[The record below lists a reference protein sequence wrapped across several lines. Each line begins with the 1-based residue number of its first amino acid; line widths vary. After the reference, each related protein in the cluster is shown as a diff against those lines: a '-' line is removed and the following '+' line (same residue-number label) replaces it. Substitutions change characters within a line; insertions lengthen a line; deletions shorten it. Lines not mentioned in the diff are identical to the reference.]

1 MPRLFSYG
9 SLRETRVQL
18 AAFGRVLDG
27 REDTLPEFELCT
39 VQHAGRRPANVV
51 RSKDPRSG
59 VPGMVFEISDAELAA
74 ADEYERPDAYTRI
87 PVQLSSGIEAWVF
100 VEAAS
105 LGRSDAK

>member
-9 SLRETRVQL
+9 SLREARVQL
-18 AAFGRVLDG
+18 ATFGRVLAG
-27 REDTLPEFELCT
+27 REDALPGFELCT
-39 VQHAGRRPANVV
+39 VQRGERQLANVV
-51 RSKDPRSG
+51 RGMDTHSR

-87 PVQLSSGIEAWVF
+87 PVRLTSGVEAWVF

-105 LGRSDAK
+105 